1 MDAAVQNHSEHYV
14 HDLSNPSSAG
24 LCAEMLGV
32 ADEACRA
39 GDYDLAVEIYSSQ
52 LAEIQHTDRGLCLRK
67 ADALARGGRIAE
79 ALDSYRIA
87 ASIQALKPDEL
98 QVLVDVIALTI
109 RGKEQSDLKNSN
121 LGNGCFESDELE
133 EQHNLNVF
141 SCRLCKCLLTEPTTL
156 VCGHTFCKRCLDEDV
171 VKECKSCCVKT
182 STSLRKFNLEGLRVN
197 VIVSGLIEKW
207 FHSESQARRCWL
219 DGESLWK
226 EDDLSNAMQKFD
238 KADGI
243 GKSFKFCMLRYNPY
257 LQLFIKD

>member
-1 MDAAVQNHSEHYV
+1 MYCSKKMDAGIQNHTEHYV

-39 GDYDLAVEIYSSQ
+39 GDFDLAVEIYSSQ
-52 LAEIQHTDRGLCLRK
+52 LAELQHTDRGLCLRK

-87 ASIQALKPDEL
+87 ANIQTLRPDEL

-109 RGKEQSDLKNSN
+109 RVKEQSQKLLKNSN
-121 LGNGCFESDELE
+121 LGNGCFESDELQE
-133 EQHNLNVF
+133 EQNLNLF
-141 SCRLCKCLLTEPTTL
+141 SCRLCKCLLTEPATL
-156 VCGHTFCKRCLDEDV
+156 VCGHTFCKRCLEEDA

-182 STSLRKFNLEGLRVN
+182 NTSLRRFNVEGLRVN
-197 VIVSGLIEKW
+197 VILSGLIDKW

-219 DGESLWK
+219 EGESLWK
-226 EDDLSNAMQKFD
+226 EDDLSSSIQKFN
-238 KADGI
+238 KAYEI
-243 GKSFKFCMLRYNPY
+243 GKLR
-257 LQLFIKD
+257 D